1 MSSKNGPRTTG
12 NIQECR
18 ELIADTVLATSA
30 RTVLAA
36 LGERIPMPPTDS
48 SEQGMRAHRMAC
60 RNAMQAIKATIDRNK
75 PDTLTDEKVQAV
87 EWLASNID
95 FVDRTLDLMGVEG
108 FGASIAAGQRS
119 GRGTPLLNTA
129 GERIGTFLP
138 NNVLRDEDAIR
149 NSLGAHGGGG
159 MLDDGRMDLA
169 DFLRGVG
176 NMRTTDSVRN
186 ALSVGTDS
194 AGGYTVP
201 TLLLPGIFSALV
213 PQSALLSAGANVGIL
228 SVPAKSYNIA
238 GVDTIPT
245 PAWREEAASIAESDP
260 TFRNITITPQSIAF
274 RFKLSRELL
283 MDGQGIEPALLL
295 VIAQA
300 MAKALD
306 FYGLRGTGTAP
317 EIRGLRNI
325 SGINTT
331 SMGTNGATPSS
342 YAPMVAGWKAIATEN
357 APLPTA
363 EIMHPRDMA
372 TFAGLVDTTGQ
383 PLRRPDL
390 VANMT
395 QHQTSQIPTNLT
407 QGTASTCSEIYQG
420 NFGLFNWYFR
430 EQLSIQVLN
439 ELHASTGEIGFIA
452 HSRVDCAVVYPK
464 AFNVITGV
472 KP

>member
-1 MSSKNGPRTTG
+1 MKT
-12 NIQECR
+12 IQEFR
-18 ELIADTVLATSA
+18 EMIADQSRAMNARAELGKLGIKIDPHASGDSPSDQMRLRADCRRAINAVMAKVDKTKPETYTDAVVDTVDWLT
-30 RTVLAA
+30 
-36 LGERIPMPPTDS
+36 
-48 SEQGMRAHRMAC
+48 
-60 RNAMQAIKATIDRNK
+60 AIVD
-75 PDTLTDEKVQAV
+75 AV
-87 EWLASNID
+87 SCN
-95 FVDRTLDLMGVEG
+95 LDLIGAEG
-108 FGASIAAGQRS
+108 IGASVQAGQRG
-119 GRGTPLLNTA
+119 GRGTPLLNSA

-149 NSLGAHGGGG
+149 NCLGGYSASG

-176 NMRTTDSVRN
+176 NMRTTDGVRN

-201 TLLLPGIFSALV
+201 TVLLPGIFSALV

-238 GVDTIPT
+238 GVDAIPT
-245 PAWREEAASIAESDP
+245 PAWREEAGAIAESDP

-283 MDGQGIEPALLL
+283 MDGQGIEPALRL

-306 FYGLRGTGTAP
+306 FYGLRGSGTDP

-325 SGINTT
+325 SGVNITT
-331 SMGTNGATPSS
+331 SGTNGATPTN
-342 YAPMVAGWKAIATEN
+342 YAKLVEGWKAIATEN

-363 EIMHPRDMA
+363 EIMHPREMA

-390 VANMT
+390 LSGMT
-395 QHQTSQIPTNLT
+395 QHQTSQIPVNLT
-407 QGTASTCSEIYQG
+407 VGSSSNCSEIYQG

-439 ELHASTGEIGFIA
+439 ELHATTGEIGFIA

-472 KP
+472 RP

>member
-1 MSSKNGPRTTG
+1 MRT
-12 NIQECR
+12 IQEFREMISDQSRAMNARAELGKLGIKIDPHATGDSQGEQMKLRADCR
-18 ELIADTVLATSA
+18 RAMNAVMAKVDKSKPETYTDAVVDTVDWLSA
-30 RTVLAA
+30 
-36 LGERIPMPPTDS
+36 I
-48 SEQGMRAHRMAC
+48 
-60 RNAMQAIKATIDRNK
+60 ID
-75 PDTLTDEKVQAV
+75 AV
-87 EWLASNID
+87 SCN
-95 FVDRTLDLMGVEG
+95 LDLSGAEG
-108 FGASIAAGQRS
+108 IGASVAAGQRS

-149 NSLGAHGGGG
+149 NSLGGYSASG

-169 DFLRGVG
+169 DFLRGVA
-176 NMRTTDSVRN
+176 NMRTSDCVRN

-201 TLLLPGIFSALV
+201 TVLLPGIFSALV
-213 PQSALLSAGANVGIL
+213 PQSALLSAGANVAIL
-228 SVPAKSYNIA
+228 TDGAKSFQIA

-245 PAWREEAASIAESDP
+245 PAWRLESGNITESDP
-260 TFRNITITPQSIAF
+260 AFRNLTITPQSLAF

-283 MDGQGIEPALLL
+283 MDGQGLEATLRL

-306 FYGLRGTGTAP
+306 LAGLRGSGTAP

-331 SMGTNGATPSS
+331 SMGTNGATPTN
-342 YAPMVAGWKAIATEN
+342 YTQLVAGWKAIATAN

-372 TFAGLVDTTGQ
+372 TYANLVDTTGQ

-390 VANMT
+390 LANMT
-395 QHQTSQIPTNLT
+395 QHQTSQIPTNLS
-407 QGTASTCSEIYQG
+407 QGTSGTVCSEIYQG
-420 NFGLFNWYFR
+420 QFGLFTWYFR
-430 EQLSIQVLN
+430 EQLSIGVLR
-439 ELHASTGEIGFIA
+439 ELHAGTGEIGFVA
-452 HSRVDCAVVYPK
+452 HSRADCAVVYPQ